1 VRESPLSQLHLEN
14 MLKLARAGVTIIPPM
29 PAFYNHPK
37 TIDDIVDHIVVRV
50 LDQFGIAAPLA
61 KRWDGK
67 MKIKSGTKAEPTG
80 TD

>member
-1 VRESPLSQLHLEN
+1 

-50 LDQFGIAAPLA
+50 LDQFGIAAPFA

-67 MKIKSGTKAEPTG
+67 DDNEVRGRWRADRHRLIAAPQIDNSA
-80 TD
+80 

>member
-1 VRESPLSQLHLEN
+1 
-14 MLKLARAGVTIIPPM
+14 M
-29 PAFYNHPK
+29 PAFYNHPR

-67 MKIKSGTKAEPTG
+67 MKIKSGAKAEPTG